1 MTSPTRIHE
10 FVRMWTSIDD
20 GFRLHASAYLI
31 DIILCDWELALRAL
45 EKQIAEMKAL
55 RATRASLGYRE
66 FPQ

>member
-1 MTSPTRIHE
+1 
-10 FVRMWTSIDD
+10 MWTSIDD